1 MLHLPTLSFLSW
13 LSGGQ
18 LQSRFERS
26 LRCWYL
32 IEQLYSETPLVS
44 DAFSYADLRSRLF
57 APSHPA
63 SETLPRQALLTAC
76 TDHQCLCKQTV
87 DSLLIDTELDLE
99 AWAAEVGMSSK
110 NILCSQPF
118 ARPHRSVRAD
128 LDYLVS
134 QQWLAKSGSTYRRLQ
149 TYPRF
154 PATGLS
160 PTAALDL
167 WDILD
172 SLQLLKPGAAT
183 LLDDLEAS
191 LGNLASTRR
200 TRIHIDY
207 IVSPRHQ
214 DQVDDFHYQL
224 TEHWQQAPSLI
235 KLHYSSFRHQKT
247 HVFITYP
254 VCLQYARR
262 AQYLS
267 AYGQTPFN
275 EGIGWYNFRLDR
287 VLGLESLA
295 WSNASIPAE
304 LQHAYQQHHL
314 PTPADI
320 DDAHEAAWG
329 FDFYLPIT
337 QLILRFPRAYAERYV
352 HGSFR
357 HATFRPIATQ
367 AITVPLEATS
377 EPDCCYFQAQIRA
390 ATPAATA
397 SYQERVNCIDTNL
410 LLRLRDWRPKG
421 EVIAPLW
428 LRQLMIEEA
437 QQELQRYGQL

>member
-1 MLHLPTLSFLSW
+1 MRHLPTLSFLSW
-13 LSGGQ
+13 LSDGQ
-18 LQSRFERS
+18 IQSRFERS

-32 IEQLYSETPLVS
+32 IEQLYGETPLVS
-44 DAFSYADLRSRLF
+44 DPFSYTDLRSRLF
-57 APSHPA
+57 APGHPA
-63 SETLPRQALLTAC
+63 SETLPRQALLAAC
-76 TDHQCLCKQTV
+76 TDRDCLCKHTIAT
-87 DSLLIDTELDLE
+87 LLQDTELDLA
-99 AWAAEVGMSSK
+99 AWATELGRDIAEH
-110 NILCSQPF
+110 QPF
-118 ARPHRSVRAD
+118 ARPHRSIRAD
-128 LDYLVS
+128 LDYLVA
-134 QQWLAKSGSTYRRLQ
+134 QQWLTKNGSIYRRLAA
-149 TYPRF
+149 YPRF

-172 SLQLLKPGAAT
+172 SLQQLKPSAAT

-191 LGNLASTRR
+191 LGSLANTRR
-200 TRIHIDY
+200 TRIHIEY

-214 DQVDDFHYQL
+214 DQVDDIHYQL
-224 TEHWQQAPSLI
+224 TEHWQQTPRPI
-235 KLHYSSFRHQKT
+235 KLRYSSFRHQRT
-247 HVFITYP
+247 QAFITYP

-267 AYGQTPFN
+267 AYGQTPFGH
-275 EGIGWYNFRLDR
+275 GIGWYNFRLDR
-287 VLGLESLA
+287 MLHLESLA
-295 WSNASIPAE
+295 WSDAAIPAD
-304 LQHAYQQHHL
+304 LQHLHQHHRL

-320 DDAHEAAWG
+320 DRAHEAAWG
-329 FDFYLPIT
+329 FDFYLPIS

-390 ATPAATA
+390 ATPAANAT
-397 SYQERVNCIDTNL
+397 YQERVNCIDTNL

-437 QQELQRYGQL
+437 RQELQRYNQR